1 MTGKSNV
8 CFSGD
13 RSAAFRTGLVATLLA
28 GACDV
33 VTQAPSPTTSERP
46 AASAPMDQTMNRSP
60 IFLAKSFS
68 REEIAAAARLLV
80 RDEAEAQQLVEMLM
94 EGKHGALL
102 DADDE
107 FLTLLGLMSDDLTL
121 RVGELRGLTP
131 DQARAWA
138 GAILEEDGHPS
149 TWKFEPVDED
159 NEDPPSD

>member
-1 MTGKSNV
+1 MTGKS
-8 CFSGD
+8 SGSSSGG
-13 RSAAFRTGLVATLLA
+13 RSVVLRSGLVATLLF
-28 GACDV
+28 GACDGV
-33 VTQAPSPTTSERP
+33 PQAPSPITSERP
-46 AASAPMDQTMNRSP
+46 AASAPTDQTMSRSP
-60 IFLAKSFS
+60 VYLAKSFS
-68 REEIAAAARLLV
+68 REEITAAARLLV
-80 RDEAEAQQLVEMLM
+80 QDEVEAQQLVEMLM

-102 DADDE
+102 DVDDE

-159 NEDPPSD
+159 DEDPPSD